1 MSASSNTNLQV
12 KSEFQASKFRII
24 LISKSEFGCG
34 NYTTVARIKRGI
46 SEVERSLPVDLTGLD
61 ASLLRRSLSTNSA
74 CATFLIGLNVFRSAF
89 LSTYVSNTTK
99 LIYICGGTDINEDVK
114 IPQRFQR
121 ISEAISKSRSFYF
134 SAVVT
139 FCESMKHQFLHF
151 WPTYPGLLRTIPQ
164 SVVVNRSDALKNA
177 DVLAAIE
184 AELGTKLS
192 PFVLFVGRLRPIKDP
207 AYILQPFIEF
217 LKKSKHRIQLLF
229 VGSIEDHCEEVE
241 AVQSKISSCESVHWI
256 ESIPQP
262 QVHALMTAAVCLVNS
277 SLSEGQPLSVMEAMA
292 LGCPV
297 VARSIPGNLDLIDHE
312 KTGLIFDSQNGFKDC
327 LQRLLTD
334 EALRVAIS
342 TRAMEKMKRP
352 EFQLHNE
359 AAAYLD
365 LLRELQTRQ
374 THW

>member
-1 MSASSNTNLQV
+1 MITQACNISCKTSLIKEFLEGHKRGGEESTCGSDWSRRIATQKESIDKFGMRHVSDWTECLQV
-12 KSEFQASKFRII
+12 
-24 LISKSEFGCG
+24 C
-34 NYTTVARIKRGI
+34 
-46 SEVERSLPVDLTGLD
+46 LPVDI
-61 ASLLRRSLSTNSA
+61 
-74 CATFLIGLNVFRSAF
+74 FHAF
-89 LSTYVSNTTK
+89 VL
-99 LIYICGGTDINEDVK
+99 
-114 IPQRFQR
+114 
-121 ISEAISKSRSFYF
+121 A
-134 SAVVT
+134 
-139 FCESMKHQFLHF
+139 
-151 WPTYPGLLRTIPQ
+151 
-164 SVVVNRSDALKNA
+164 VVVNRSDALKNA

-229 VGSIEDHCEEVE
+229 VGSINCQNH
-241 AVQSKISSCESVHWI
+241 SRFFKLRCESVHWI